1 MRWECR
7 ECDKAACQR
16 EKGGQWCMMKVLYVL
31 WAILFGMIFGLIA
44 LLTIPLLLLY
54 VGVKIIGGFA
64 SKLN

>member
-1 MRWECR
+1 M
-7 ECDKAACQR
+7 AP
-16 EKGGQWCMMKVLYVL
+16 MMKALYVL

-44 LLTIPLLLLY
+44 LLAIPLLLLS